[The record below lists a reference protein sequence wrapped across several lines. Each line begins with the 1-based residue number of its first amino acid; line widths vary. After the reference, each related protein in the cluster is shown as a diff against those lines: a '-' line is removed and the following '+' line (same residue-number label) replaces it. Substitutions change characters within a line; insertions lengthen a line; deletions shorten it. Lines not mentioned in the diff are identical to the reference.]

1 MTLNIHNEATCIKS
15 VLYYM
20 HLNVY
25 VFDMNDFNF
34 NDKSKTDKQE
44 IAQFSDIE

>member
-1 MTLNIHNEATCIKS
+1 
-15 VLYYM
+15 M
-20 HLNVY
+20 HLYVY

-44 IAQFSDIE
+44 IAQFLCSLTLNDFLICAMEG